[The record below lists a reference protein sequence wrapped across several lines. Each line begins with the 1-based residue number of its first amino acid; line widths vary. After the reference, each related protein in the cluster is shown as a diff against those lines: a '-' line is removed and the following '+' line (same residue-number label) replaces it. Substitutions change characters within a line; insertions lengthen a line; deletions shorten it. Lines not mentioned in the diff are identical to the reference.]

1 LPVYNSV
8 LTLNDQILHILLRL
22 SIWMVKTMP
31 TYLDFVRYE
40 YNGGGILLYLIC
52 DKSKTL
58 TEVK

>member
-1 LPVYNSV
+1 
-8 LTLNDQILHILLRL
+8 
-22 SIWMVKTMP
+22 MVKTMP

-58 TEVK
+58 TEGNKIARHMSTLG

>member
-1 LPVYNSV
+1 
-8 LTLNDQILHILLRL
+8 
-22 SIWMVKTMP
+22 MVKTML